1 MTNFH
6 GGVLLAPVAGSEIGD
21 ETAMAV
27 FRTRLGT
34 KKSDTWR
41 PRRCVQAFRDAA
53 PFHHREKICFIRG
66 PIFRAAII
74 LEKFRRRSKERIMKV
89 FDSGNF
95 LQKEREVWVL
105 GETRKL
111 AAAVLADVDDLPD
124 AGVREQGEKL
134 FCGLSGEADGA
145 EESLHNLQKYSAAS
159 GEARKAKS
167 FDWSTRA
174 SRRAASRPATKSE
187 VLVTSSKP
195 WRTRRRS
202 SASRWDSRTPPRRRC
217 VGVIPRSRSAGQ
229 IIRKRWHCKGSSS
242 AHITAVTPVR
252 ERARVRSMPSRKSW
266 AWRRAA

>member
-1 MTNFH
+1 MA
-6 GGVLLAPVAGSEIGD
+6 LLRA
-21 ETAMAV
+21 
-27 FRTRLGT
+27 RLGT
-34 KKSDTWR
+34 KKRDTWR
-41 PRRCVQAFRDAA
+41 PQRRVQACRDAA
-53 PFHHREKICFIRG
+53 LFHHREKICFIRR

-74 LEKFRRRSKERIMKV
+74 LEKFRRRSKKGIMEIL
-89 FDSGNF
+89 DSGDF
-95 LQKEREVWVL
+95 FQKEREVRVL

-111 AAAVLADVDDLPD
+111 PAAVLADVDDLAD
-124 AGVREQGEKL
+124 AGIREQSEKL

-145 EESLHNLQKYSAAS
+145 EEPVHNFQKYSAAS

-167 FDWSTRA
+167 FDWSARA

-195 WRTRRRS
+195 RRTRRRS
-202 SASRWDSRTPPRRRC
+202 SASRWDSRTPPRRMC
-217 VGVIPRSRSAGQ
+217 AGVMSRSRSAGQ